1 MDYPMNKILFT
12 ATSAMLAIGLSACA
26 GYGSPS
32 QSAGERIAQRG
43 GQITQYGDTWTSA
56 NEAVRDSERLDRK
69 SAETIADARKKLDE
83 ATADQRKAE
92 ANIAKAEADRTRAA
106 QMIADG
112 RVRMDRAEADYAAV
126 RAGPAAIPTPPSS

>member
-1 MDYPMNKILFT
+1 MDYPMNKLLFS
-12 ATSAMLAIGLSACA
+12 ATSAMLALGLSACA

-32 QSAGERIAQRG
+32 PSAGERITQRG
-43 GQITQYGDTWTSA
+43 GQIAQYGDTWTSA
-56 NEAVRDSERLDRK
+56 NKAVRDGERLDRK
-69 SAETIADARKKLDE
+69 SAETIADAREKLDD

-112 RVRMDRAEADYAAV
+112 KVRMERAEADYAAV
-126 RAGPAAIPTPPSS
+126 RAGPAAIPSPPVG

>member
-1 MDYPMNKILFT
+1 MDYPMNKLLFT
-12 ATSAMLAIGLSACA
+12 ATSAMLALGLSACS

-32 QSAGERIAQRG
+32 ASAGERISERG

-56 NEAVRDSERLDRK
+56 SKAVRDGERLDRE
-69 SAETIADARKKLDE
+69 SADTIADAREKLDE

-112 RVRMDRAEADYAAV
+112 KVRMERAEADYAAV
-126 RAGPAAIPTPPSS
+126 RAGPAAIPAPPVG